1 MIRNWG
7 DSGYC
12 YGMLLRD
19 YRYLF
24 VALSTIQ
31 CMCSA
36 SAHDPHGWSGLGS
49 DLVRR
54 ACRDL
59 NRGAQNNN
67 NLSAKN
73 AVMVACAVAKGTF
86 VASKS
91 VADVIL
97 PVLMSHLRIAS
108 DHASACAVMVTAYQ
122 K

>member
-1 MIRNWG
+1 MIRDIATG
-7 DSGYC
+7 CC
-12 YGMLLRD
+12 YS
-19 YRYLF
+19 YLF

-36 SAHDPHGWSGLGS
+36 SVHDPHGWSGLGS

-59 NRGAQNNN
+59 TRGSLGAQNS
-67 NLSAKN
+67 LSAKN

-97 PVLMSHLRIAS
+97 PVLISHLRIAS
-108 DHASACAVMVTAYQ
+108 DHASACAVMVTTFTI
-122 K
+122 